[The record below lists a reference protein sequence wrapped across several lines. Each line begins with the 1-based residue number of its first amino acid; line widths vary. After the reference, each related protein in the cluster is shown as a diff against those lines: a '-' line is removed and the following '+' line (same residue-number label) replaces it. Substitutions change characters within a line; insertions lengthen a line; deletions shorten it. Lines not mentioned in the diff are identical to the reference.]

1 MTKIFIAQIEVSED
15 GSNEFPRTGETIE
28 IGIFSTL
35 DKAKAAVEHTFL
47 SSSKTDHIH
56 IIRVDQLD
64 PDFEASRYRKTELF
78 FLAAGHRTGQLLWI
92 KD

>member
-15 GSNEFPRTGETIE
+15 GSAEFPHTGETIE

-47 SSSKTDHIH
+47 SPLKTDHIH

-78 FLAAGHRTGQLLWI
+78 FLTGDRNGNLLWI